1 MTKSI
6 SLLLKKDIQLA
17 AGPLETATELQ
28 SGVERAIHTMLC
40 MFKDGRTDAV
50 ILFELLSIH

>member
-1 MTKSI
+1 M
-6 SLLLKKDIQLA
+6 LKKDIQLA